1 MIIIYWLVLQIK
13 IMEHLFISSFENFI
27 KRFSSNYLKIK
38 KKHFYNW
45 MLYKY
50 IKMLI
55 DYKLMSFNIIEEASN
70 ILYKICFKNN
80 KS

>member
-1 MIIIYWLVLQIK
+1 
-13 IMEHLFISSFENFI
+13 
-27 KRFSSNYLKIK
+27 
-38 KKHFYNW
+38 

>member
-1 MIIIYWLVLQIK
+1 MTCFTNKNYGDTYLFQVLK
-13 IMEHLFISSFENFI
+13 ISF

-70 ILYKICFKNN
+70 ILYNKIIICRSIKLI
-80 KS
+80 